1 MCKSSA
7 VQGQSSILFTLLPSA
22 LPASFSYFSGDDHS
36 TSGTTVL
43 SQRSNEL
50 HSYTQR
56 RAPTH
61 PHNHQ
66 RAGTLLLLEPRPEP
80 QLSPQPY
87 LLIHKISLPQLL
99 PPLKPVVPKFECLG
113 VFADDAFFG
122 FGESFGF
129 GGVDVHG
136 DFEVSTAAG

>member
-1 MCKSSA
+1 MTTH
-7 VQGQSSILFTLLPSA
+7 LFK
-22 LPASFSYFSGDDHS
+22 
-36 TSGTTVL
+36 
-43 SQRSNEL
+43 
-50 HSYTQR
+50 HSYKR

-66 RAGTLLLLEPRPEP
+66 RAGTLLLFEPRPEP

-99 PPLKPVVPKFECLG
+99 PPLKPVVPEFERLG

-122 FGESFGF
+122 FGKSFGF
-129 GGVDVHG
+129 GGVDIHG
-136 DFEVSTAAG
+136 DFEVGTAAG

>member
-1 MCKSSA
+1 MTRFFNFIGKC
-7 VQGQSSILFTLLPSA
+7 
-22 LPASFSYFSGDDHS
+22 
-36 TSGTTVL
+36 
-43 SQRSNEL
+43 
-50 HSYTQR
+50 

-66 RAGTLLLLEPRPEP
+66 RAGTLLLFEPRPGP

-99 PPLKPVVPKFECLG
+99 PPLKPVVPEFECLG

-136 DFEVSTAAG
+136 DFEVGTAAG

>member
-1 MCKSSA
+1 MYKSS
-7 VQGQSSILFTLLPSA
+7 VIQGRSSILFALLPSA
-22 LPASFSYFSGDDHS
+22 LPASFSYLSGDDHS

-66 RAGTLLLLEPRPEP
+66 RAGTLLLLEPRPG
-80 QLSPQPY
+80 PQPAPPT
-87 LLIHKISLPQLL
+87 LLTHNLPNL

-113 VFADDAFFG
+113 ILADDAFFG

-129 GGVDVHG
+129 SGVDVHG
-136 DFEVSTAAG
+136 DFEVGTAAG